1 MTRTQKMKTLSRAN
15 TALAAVLLAA
25 ALSCQS
31 EFIYHPDNVLVSTPA
46 AINLEYEEVRFAAA
60 DGTKLHGWW
69 IPSRDGRGA
78 VIHCHG
84 NAGNISHRLKI
95 IENFNRLKLSTF
107 IFDYRGFGLS
117 GGSPSEQGTYADAL
131 AAWHHLVRDR
141 KIPPGR
147 IAVHGQSLGGAV
159 AAWLAVKERPAMLII
174 ESSFTSARDVA
185 RHHGVFPPAVYL
197 ITYNYATAGRIAGL
211 RCPVLVIHSR
221 DDEVI
226 PYAQGEKLFAAAPE
240 PKEFLEIRGSHNYG
254 FIASRDIYFNRLDSF
269 IDKHLSARGDR
280 GIPGN

>member
-1 MTRTQKMKTLSRAN
+1 MVLSRI
-15 TALAAVLLAA
+15 LPVILLIS
-25 ALSCQS
+25 LLFVSCQS
-31 EFIYHPDNVLVSTPA
+31 GFIYHPDPALVTTPA
-46 AINLEYEEVRFAAA
+46 SINLEYEEVRFSAA

-69 IPSRDGRGA
+69 VPSREERGT

-84 NAGNISHRLKI
+84 NAGNISHRLAI
-95 IENFNRLKLSTF
+95 LETFNRLKLSTF
-107 IFDYRGFGLS
+107 IFDYRGFGQS
-117 GGSPSEQGTYADAL
+117 EGSPSEKGTYADAL
-131 AAWHHLVRDR
+131 AAWTYLVRDR
-141 KIPPGR
+141 KISPER

-159 AAWLAVKERPAMLII
+159 AAWLAVKERPALLVI

-185 RHHGVFPPAVYL
+185 RHHGICTPAVYI
-197 ITYNYATAGRIAGL
+197 ITYNYATAERIGKL

-226 PYAQGEKLFAAAPE
+226 PYVQGEKLFAAALE

-269 IDKHLSARGDR
+269 IKKHLPAGGDK
-280 GIPGN
+280 